1 MILLPLTT
9 TSKDLATLVTEQ
21 VDQHGTAVHSYCA
34 SADQGDR
41 QSFVQNLVDF
51 ADFVHLVTDLHGQL
65 PGLIDHAAVHT
76 VDIEARAW
84 LLSAIDGFAVERE
97 YLNQLCVA
105 VGPVPSTI
113 GHSETSTTVA
123 QQRHALEMLAQSE
136 RRGCALATAV
146 TLTLEWH
153 AIRKILDVGAL
164 RLGIEPPI
172 CKLPNRAETL
182 VLLAELPDPA
192 RLYRAFEFGA
202 TQLLA
207 QHRGMWDL
215 LCARAAARQ
224 TQN

>member
-1 MILLPLTT
+1 MELRPLMTT
-9 TSKDLATLVTEQ
+9 PKDLAVLVTSQ
-21 VDQHGTAVHSYCA
+21 VDQHGTSRHAYCA

-41 QSFVQNLVDF
+41 QSFVHNLVDF

-65 PGLIDHAAVHT
+65 PGLVDHAAAHT
-76 VDIEARAW
+76 VEVEARSW
-84 LLSAIDGFAVERE
+84 LLSATDGFAVERE

-113 GHSETSTTVA
+113 GHHETSTIVA
-123 QQRHALEMLAQSE
+123 QQRHALEMLARSE

-153 AIRKILDVGAL
+153 AIRRILDVGAL
-164 RLGIEPPI
+164 RLGIEPPE
-172 CKLPNRAETL
+172 CQVPSRVETL
-182 VLLAELPDPA
+182 ELLSSLPDPA

-202 TQLLA
+202 SQLLA
-207 QHRGMWDL
+207 QHHGMWDL
-215 LCARAAARQ
+215 LSARAATRQ

>member
-1 MILLPLTT
+1 MELRSLRT
-9 TSKDLATLVTEQ
+9 TSKDLSALIAAQ
-21 VDQHGTAVHSYCA
+21 VDLHGTAVHSYCA

-65 PGLIDHAAVHT
+65 PGLIDHAATHT
-76 VDIEARAW
+76 VEVEARAW
-84 LLSAIDGFAVERE
+84 LLSATDGFAVERE

-113 GHSETSTTVA
+113 GHNETSTIVA

-136 RRGCALATAV
+136 RRGCALATAI
-146 TLTLEWH
+146 TLTLEWY

-164 RLGIEPPI
+164 RLGIEPPT
-172 CKLPNRAETL
+172 CKLPDRAETL
-182 VLLAELPDPA
+182 ALLADLPDPA
-192 RLYRAFEFGA
+192 RLFRAFEFGSA
-202 TQLLA
+202 QLLA

-224 TQN
+224 TQS